1 MPTPIYV
8 PQPKHVAITEKINW
22 EQRYFDAT
30 KAAMQGILS
39 NTKFDEL
46 STNGFDKSNVIGNA
60 ISYSNEF
67 IAKIRASNYI
77 YNSKYEQRYFDTALS
92 ALIGILS
99 NYKFDELC
107 SEGFYKRNIVNTAIA
122 YADEL
127 IKCYK
132 QTI

>member
-1 MPTPIYV
+1 MPMPV
-8 PQPKHVAITEKINW
+8 KLPQPKDRIISEKIDW
-22 EQRYFDAT
+22 
-30 KAAMQGILS
+30 
-39 NTKFDEL
+39 
-46 STNGFDKSNVIGNA
+46 
-60 ISYSNEF
+60 
-67 IAKIRASNYI
+67 
-77 YNSKYEQRYFDTALS
+77 EQRYFDTALS
-92 ALIGILS
+92 ALTGILS

>member
-1 MPTPIYV
+1 MPTAVYV

-39 NTKFDEL
+39 N
-46 STNGFDKSNVIGNA
+46 
-60 ISYSNEF
+60 
-67 IAKIRASNYI
+67 
-77 YNSKYEQRYFDTALS
+77 
-92 ALIGILS
+92 
-99 NYKFDELC
+99 YKFDELC
-107 SEGFYKRNIVNTAIA
+107 SEGFYKRNIAIA